1 MRAGKGGKGYI
12 NHLCTIYKL
21 DEVIIATLDVYM
33 FILSLISVSLKGLI
47 GSMVTL
53 VKYWYV
59 RNQQFREKIKLVK
72 LKSDEAKRRIQAFL
86 EVVIGPLIEQAISQ
100 NLIGHSILI
109 KRCNNIT
116 EEGEKLYS

>member
-1 MRAGKGGKGYI
+1 MDEGGKGYI

-21 DEVIIATLDVYM
+21 DEVIIATIDVYM
-33 FILSLISVSLKGLI
+33 FILSLISVSLKGLV

-59 RNQQFREKIKLVK
+59 KNQKFREKIKLVK
-72 LKSDEAKRRIQAFL
+72 LKSDEVKRRIQAFL
-86 EVVIGPLIEQAISQ
+86 EEVIGPLIEQAICQ

>member
-1 MRAGKGGKGYI
+1 MRAGKGWKGYI
-12 NHLCTIYKL
+12 NHLYTIYKL
-21 DEVIIATLDVYM
+21 DEVIISTISVYM
-33 FILSLISVSLKGLI
+33 FILSLISVSLRGLV

-59 RNQQFREKIKLVK
+59 KNQKFREKIKLVK
-72 LKSDEAKRRIQAFL
+72 LKSDEVKRRIQAFL
-86 EVVIGPLIEQAISQ
+86 EEVIGPLIEQAICQ